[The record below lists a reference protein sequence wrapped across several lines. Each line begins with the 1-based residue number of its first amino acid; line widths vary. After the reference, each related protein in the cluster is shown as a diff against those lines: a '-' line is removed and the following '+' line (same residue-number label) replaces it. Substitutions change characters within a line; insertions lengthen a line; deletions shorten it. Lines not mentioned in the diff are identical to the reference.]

1 MLVGGYC
8 EKIILV
14 LGRVLDLVDESK
26 SRGKFQLEIAINVL
40 LRKFLDI
47 IGMNNL
53 TDGAG
58 LGFRIPPSNA
68 AVCFRIANLQHQECW
83 CPVTVTL
90 KVVFFLPEEK
100 NEHEKIF
107 NILNEKF

>member
-8 EKIILV
+8 EKSILV

-26 SRGKFQLEIAINVL
+26 RRGKFQLEIAINVL
-40 LRKFLDI
+40 LRKKLDI

-68 AVCFRIANLQHQECW
+68 GVCFRIANLQHQGCW
-83 CPVTVTL
+83 CPVTTVTL
-90 KVVFFLPEEK
+90 KVVFFFYPRK
-100 NEHEKIF
+100 KMSTRKFSIF
-107 NILNEKF
+107 

>member
-8 EKIILV
+8 EKSILV

-26 SRGKFQLEIAINVL
+26 RRGKFQLEIAINVL
-40 LRKFLDI
+40 LRKKLDI

-68 AVCFRIANLQHQECW
+68 GVCFRIANLQHQGCW

-90 KVVFFLPEEK
+90 KVVFVFFTRGK
-100 NEHEKIF
+100 K
-107 NILNEKF
+107 

>member
-1 MLVGGYC
+1 M
-8 EKIILV
+8 

-26 SRGKFQLEIAINVL
+26 RRGKFQLEIAINVL
-40 LRKFLDI
+40 LRKKLDI

-68 AVCFRIANLQHQECW
+68 GVCFRIANLQHQGCW